1 MPLLP
6 CPYANSTVIALEKTT
21 GDIYIYIYQKG
32 EIINP

>member
-21 GDIYIYIYQKG
+21 GDIYIYQKG